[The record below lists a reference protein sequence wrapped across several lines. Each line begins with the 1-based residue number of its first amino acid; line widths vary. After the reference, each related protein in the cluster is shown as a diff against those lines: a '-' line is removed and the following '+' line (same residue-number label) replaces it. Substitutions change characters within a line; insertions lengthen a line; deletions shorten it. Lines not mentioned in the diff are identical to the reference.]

1 MAIATASR
9 GMGADGEPERE
20 AVFGSSILQKGM
32 VSEVMQE
39 GSARK
44 DAVLSVLQMMGS
56 STLCLVS
63 GTG

>member
-1 MAIATASR
+1 
-9 GMGADGEPERE
+9 MGADGEPERE
-20 AVFGSSILQKGM
+20 AVFRTSILQKGM

-44 DAVLSVLQMMGS
+44 DAVLSVLQKMGS
-56 STLCLVS
+56 STLRLVS